1 MKKRLRRWTVPVL
14 LLAAGLCLAG
24 CGGKKETDPEAEQ
37 VLKLTITPMATP
49 TPEPSQINP
58 DAVTTSGG
66 LTMVNSYLEDKE
78 PAGETEEDSA
88 DSGEDTSQEET
99 GEE

>member
-58 DAVTTSGG
+58 DAVASSGG
-66 LTMVNSYLEDKE
+66 LTMVNSYLADKE
-78 PAGETEEDSA
+78 PAGET
-88 DSGEDTSQEET
+88 DTSQEET